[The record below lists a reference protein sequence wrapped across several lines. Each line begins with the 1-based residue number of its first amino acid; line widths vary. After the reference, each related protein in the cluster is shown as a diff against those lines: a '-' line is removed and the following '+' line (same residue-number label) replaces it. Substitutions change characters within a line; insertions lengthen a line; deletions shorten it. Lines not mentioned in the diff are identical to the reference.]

1 MAKTASFTKRTLI
14 TKANSTMV
22 IATGIAAFV
31 LVFSAIASKT
41 LISQASYQN
50 RVISVKKKALAT
62 LESDLAAR
70 DSLVASYRSFVNTP
84 QNVLGGNPD
93 GTGDQDGDNAK
104 VILDALPSRYD
115 FPALATSLEK
125 LISSQGLIIL
135 GISGTDE
142 EITQSV
148 AQTEGSEPQ
157 PIAMPFQ
164 LQVGGSYEGIQNLV
178 DVFRRSIRPFQV
190 QKVEISGDEGSM
202 TATIDAQ
209 TFYQPEKSLNIKTE
223 VVR

>member
-22 IATGIAAFV
+22 IVTGIAAFV
-31 LVFSAIASKT
+31 VVFSAVASKA

-50 RVISVKKKALAT
+50 RVIAVKKQALAT
-62 LESDLAAR
+62 LESDLSAR
-70 DSLVASYRSFVNTP
+70 DSLVASYKTFVGTP

-104 VILDALPSRYD
+104 IILDSLPSKYD

-125 LISSQGLIIL
+125 LISSQGLVIV

-142 EITQSV
+142 EITQAV
-148 AQTEGSEPQ
+148 NQTDAEPQ

-164 LQVGGSYEGIQNLV
+164 LQVGGSYESIQSLV

-190 QKVEISGDEGSM
+190 QKIEISGDEGSM
-202 TATIDAQ
+202 TAVIDAQ
-209 TFYQPEKSLNIKTE
+209 TFYQPEKSLTIKSE

>member
-22 IATGIAAFV
+22 IITGVAAFV
-31 LVFSAIASKT
+31 VVFSAVASKT

-50 RVISVKKKALAT
+50 KVIDAKKEALAT
-62 LESDLAAR
+62 LESDLNAR
-70 DSLVASYRSFVNTP
+70 DSLVASYKTFVSTP

-104 VILDALPSRYD
+104 IILDSLPSKYD

-125 LISSQGLIIL
+125 IISGQGLLIM

-142 EITQSV
+142 EVTQT
-148 AQTEGSEPQ
+148 ANQTNGDPQ
-157 PIAMPFQ
+157 PIPMPFQ
-164 LQVGGSYEGIQNLV
+164 VQVGGSYESIQSLI
-178 DVFRRSIRPFQV
+178 DVFRRSIRPFQI
-190 QKVEISGDEGSM
+190 QKIEISGDEGSM
-202 TATIDAQ
+202 TATIDAK
-209 TFYQPEKSLNIKTE
+209 TFYQPEKTLNIKSE

>member
-31 LVFSAIASKT
+31 VVFSAVACKT

-50 RVISVKKKALAT
+50 RVTAVKKKALAT

-70 DSLVASYRSFVNTP
+70 DSLVASYKTFVSTP
-84 QNVLGGNPD
+84 QNILGGNPK

-104 VILDALPSRYD
+104 IILDALPSKYD
-115 FPALATSLEK
+115 FPAMATSLEK
-125 LISSQGLIIL
+125 LISSQGLVIM

-148 AQTEGSEPQ
+148 NQATGDPQ

-164 LQVGGSYEGIQNLV
+164 LQVGGSYESIQNLI
-178 DVFRRSIRPFQV
+178 DVFGRSVRPFQV
-190 QKVEISGDEGSM
+190 QKIEISGDEGSM
-202 TATIDAQ
+202 TATIDAK
-209 TFYQPEKSLNIKTE
+209 TFYQPEKSLNIKAE
-223 VVR
+223 VVQ